1 MRQLSNILSRKSMM
15 SLCCMTIITSLLF
28 TACAREVLIGKTR
41 SDLLLL
47 LDKYPRTKWN
57 GVPKIVIGYDST
69 WHYYDNIQDIQNDIR
84 TMNAPYWEIFRKE
97 TFSGWTYS
105 KVHFSKNIV
114 NSQVIQRISDG
125 P

>member
-1 MRQLSNILSRKSMM
+1 MNKIKLN
-15 SLCCMTIITSLLF
+15 SLLCYMTIITSLLF
-28 TACAREVLIGKTR
+28 TACEREVRIGTTR

-69 WHYYDNIQDIQNDIR
+69 WHYYDNIQDIQNDIQ

-97 TFSGWTYS
+97 TFSGWTYL
-105 KVHFSKNIV
+105 KVHFNKNIV
-114 NSQVIQRISDG
+114 NSQAIKKISDG